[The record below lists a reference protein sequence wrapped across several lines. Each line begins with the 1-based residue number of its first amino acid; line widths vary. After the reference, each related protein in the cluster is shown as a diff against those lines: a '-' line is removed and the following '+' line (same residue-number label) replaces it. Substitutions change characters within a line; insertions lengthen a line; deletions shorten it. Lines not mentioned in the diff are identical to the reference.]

1 MKRNVKFALSFAAA
15 MLCGT
20 AQAGFILVDN
30 TSPYGSAFTAISPIN
45 DFRPQLTAAGVDGMY
60 LGRSL
65 ATSGAAAGDW
75 ISVEFLAAEAGYQ
88 NQFWG
93 GGSLLINNLGNQSWA
108 ARSVGS
114 FAVNPGTL
122 NFGFC
127 AVTIGACLSNAAN
140 DASYLGS
147 PQSIG
152 MFVTRDTNTAWLLWD
167 DSGANIDDNHDD
179 LIVRLTYHS
188 VPEPTTL
195 ALMGLG
201 LLGVAFARRRKV
213 SAI

>member
-1 MKRNVKFALSFAAA
+1 M
-15 MLCGT
+15 
-20 AQAGFILVDN
+20 
-30 TSPYGSAFTAISPIN
+30 
-45 DFRPQLTAAGVDGMY
+45 
-60 LGRSL
+60 
-65 ATSGAAAGDW
+65 
-75 ISVEFLAAEAGYQ
+75 
-88 NQFWG
+88 
-93 GGSLLINNLGNQSWA
+93 
-108 ARSVGS
+108 GS
-114 FAVNPGTL
+114 FAVNPGAL

-127 AVTIGACLSNAAN
+127 AVTIGACLGNAAN

-147 PQSIG
+147 SQSIG